1 MEEEQKRNLEKI
13 YFEYDKMYDT
23 QLFYYSASCITLG
36 LFILY
41 QSIEK
46 DIHCI
51 IQLILIITI
60 SFFGLSIWLLLKTYQ
75 CNVAFIKDALDRETM
90 DYNQYNKEVENA
102 ASKSKLCF
110 NVGLVLLLCCIVVCV
125 IIVDIN
131 KIKINDKKNTNVI
144 YQQYVK

>member
-51 IQLILIITI
+51 IQFLLIITI
-60 SFFGLSIWLLLKTYQ
+60 SFFGLSIWLLLKTYK
-75 CNVAFIKDALDRETM
+75 CNIVFIKDALGCGTM
-90 DYNQYNKEVENA
+90 DYNQYNKEVEKA
-102 ASKSKLCF
+102 AGNSKLCF
-110 NVGLVLLLCCIVVCV
+110 NIGLVLLLCCIVVGV

-131 KIKINDKKNTNVI
+131 KINDKKNTNVI

>member
-1 MEEEQKRNLEKI
+1 MEEEKKRNLEKI
-13 YFEYDKMYDT
+13 YFEYDKMHDT
-23 QLFYYSASCITLG
+23 LLLYCSASCITLG

-41 QSIEK
+41 KCIEQNVN
-46 DIHCI
+46 CI
-51 IQLILIITI
+51 IQFLLIITI
-60 SFFGLSIWLLLKTYQ
+60 SFFVLSIWLLLKTYQ

-125 IIVDIN
+125 A
-131 KIKINDKKNTNVI
+131 
-144 YQQYVK
+144 QA